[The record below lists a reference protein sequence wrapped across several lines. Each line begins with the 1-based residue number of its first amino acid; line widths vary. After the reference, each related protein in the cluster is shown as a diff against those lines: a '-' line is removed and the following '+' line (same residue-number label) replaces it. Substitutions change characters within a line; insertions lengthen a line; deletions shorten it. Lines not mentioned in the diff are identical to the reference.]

1 MSESLSLS
9 LLFLSLCMDGH
20 YSLPSISTVRFAS
33 TFFTHFHA
41 PYFIISSVSVSFPLH
56 LLIFFFFCF
65 FQIYSSSFTT
75 DQNRETAWK
84 NLQPIAPILRACVC
98 VCPCIYTSISICV
111 YLYTSSLLSLLLGFF
126 LYEKLGSFF
135 DLEWKVVVGSFVF
148 TMVGLYGQARRRR
161 RP

>member
-1 MSESLSLS
+1 MHGRP
-9 LLFLSLCMDGH
+9 LLTPVYLNGQ
-20 YSLPSISTVRFAS
+20 IAS

-56 LLIFFFFCF
+56 LLIFFFF

-84 NLQPIAPILRACVC
+84 NLQPIHPILLACVR

-111 YLYTSSLLSLLLGFF
+111 YLYTSSLLSLRLGFF
-126 LYEKLGSFF
+126 LYEKLGSLF
-135 DLEWKVVVGSFVF
+135 DPEWKVVVGSLFSRWLVC
-148 TMVGLYGQARRRR
+148 TDRREDDDGHEGLL
-161 RP
+161 